1 MVEDN
6 STLPPDR
13 VERRQHPRIATNLR
27 GELRLGDQVSSVIVK
42 ELSAGGVTIE
52 TSNSFAY
59 SVPLTLQIEG
69 IGDFETEQVWWS
81 KDYETV
87 PTSAETDREM
97 RETVRVGLKFSE
109 TQREICETARKL
121 SAVRRDA

>member
-1 MVEDN
+1 MG
-6 STLPPDR
+6 DR
-13 VERRQHPRIATNLR
+13 
-27 GELRLGDQVSSVIVK
+27 VSSVIVK

-81 KDYETV
+81 KDVGAGPE
-87 PTSAETDREM
+87 PTDTG

-109 TQREICETARKL
+109 TQREICETARRL
-121 SAVRRDA
+121 SVVRRDA